1 MEYFEFWE
9 LLVFNDKDKSLDILV
24 ITLWEGIFVPL
35 FFVFILNLFSF
46 ILLLFNS
53 LGEENFILLLL
64 LLLILSSFIT
74 SLNCLL
80 IFWLLLSLISS
91 SA

>member
-24 ITLWEGIFVPL
+24 ITFWEGIFVPR

-53 LGEENFILLLL
+53 FGEENFILLLL
-64 LLLILSSFIT
+64 LFILSSF
-74 SLNCLL
+74 NY
-80 IFWLLLSLISS
+80 
-91 SA
+91 

>member
-24 ITLWEGIFVPL
+24 ITFWEGIFVPR

-53 LGEENFILLLL
+53 LV
-64 LLLILSSFIT
+64 
-74 SLNCLL
+74 
-80 IFWLLLSLISS
+80 
-91 SA
+91 